1 MSCGGRARG
10 LALVLPLLAALP
22 SPARADG
29 PQKVRVGVF
38 LRNVE
43 AISLEQNA
51 YSLSFVM
58 WMRWS
63 GPLDP
68 TRTFRFTNLLEA
80 WALTSV
86 PVYEE
91 PLTEPDG
98 SRYQRFSVEGRF
110 FHKFWLGTYPLD
122 WQKVLLEVEDTR
134 HGRAELVYEADLEG
148 SGVAEGLRVPGW
160 TVAERINEVVASDYA
175 GKLGRAQDASFSRF
189 RYGVKLQ
196 RPLRLMLLT
205 MAPPVLLVL
214 LCCFAVFF
222 LRAQHVEARVGTV
235 ITALL
240 TVVFL
245 QLAFTDDLPWLGEGV
260 LLDQLFNLS
269 YLWMTAVLI
278 ECVVVTRLFD
288 RVRTLEERAPG
299 LAPEARSAAL
309 EEAAQLAARI
319 ARLDRVA
326 ARALPPAYVVGC
338 LVLLLLSRG
347 AALFSL
353 PF

>member
-1 MSCGGRARG
+1 MRL
-10 LALVLPLLAALP
+10 LALCLALAA
-22 SPARADG
+22 SPALASDG
-29 PQKVRVGVF
+29 PQRVKVGVF

-43 AISLEQNA
+43 AINLEQNS

-63 GPLDP
+63 GPIDP
-68 TRTFRFTNLLEA
+68 TKTFRFVNLIEA
-80 WALTSV
+80 WALSSS
-86 PVYEE
+86 PAFEE

-98 SRYQRFSVEGRF
+98 SRYQRFNVEARF
-110 FHKFWLGTYPLD
+110 FHKFWLGSYPLD
-122 WQKVLLEVEDTR
+122 WQKVLLELEDTR
-134 HGRAELVYEADLEG
+134 YSEKELVYEADAA
-148 SGVAEGLRVPGW
+148 SGVLPELQVPGW
-160 TVAERINEVVASDYA
+160 IVEDRISEVRPEKYA
-175 GKLGRAQDASFSRF
+175 GQFGRGDGDSFSRF

-222 LRAQHVEARVGTV
+222 LRPLHVEARVGTV

-245 QLAFTDDLPWLGEGV
+245 QLAFTDDLPYLGNSV

-269 YLWMTAVLI
+269 YLLMTAVLI

-288 RVRTLEERAPG
+288 QARMLDESLGSLEAEARERAR
-299 LAPEARSAAL
+299 AASARVH
-309 EEAAQLAARI
+309 ERI
-319 ARLDRVA
+319 ARLDRLA
-326 ARALPPAYVVGC
+326 ARAFPPLYLAGC
-338 LVLLLLSRG
+338 LTLLLLSRG
-347 AALFSL
+347 AALFSI
-353 PF
+353 PW